1 MMRPPPRSTRTD
13 TRFPYTTLFRS
24 AGLPLTG
31 RQGPGGSR
39 VHGKERLPGG
49 LALRAL
55 ADRLQVLFA
64 GLHTAVEPGLGD
76 VGLLGHAHADDRLG
90 TVQDDACRVGRTLA
104 ARQQCGAKDRTRTR
118 LNYSH

>member
-1 MMRPPPRSTRTD
+1 MIRRPPRSTRTD
-13 TRFPYTTLFRS
+13 TLFPYTTLFRS

-31 RQGPGGSR
+31 RPGSGGSR
-39 VHGKERLPGG
+39 VPGEERLPGG

-55 ADRLQVLFA
+55 ADRLQILFA
-64 GLHTAVEPGLGD
+64 GLHTAVELGLGD

-104 ARQQCGAKDRTRTR
+104 AR
-118 LNYSH
+118 